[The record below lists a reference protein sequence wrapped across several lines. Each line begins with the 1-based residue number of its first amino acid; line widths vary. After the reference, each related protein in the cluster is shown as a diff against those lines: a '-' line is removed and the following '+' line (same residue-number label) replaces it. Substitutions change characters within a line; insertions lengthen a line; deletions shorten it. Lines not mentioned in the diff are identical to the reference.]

1 MLRQIL
7 RTFRE
12 APGPISLPL
21 LAAQLD
27 IEPTTL
33 DGMLQELVAMGRLTR
48 SQGVE
53 PVACAACGA
62 HGKCPYVLD
71 TEIVCYALP
80 PGEA

>member
-27 IEPTTL
+27 IEPSAL
-33 DGMLQELVAMGRLTR
+33 DGMLLELVAMGRLTR
-48 SQGVE
+48 TEGIE
-53 PVACAACGA
+53 PVACAA
-62 HGKCPYVLD
+62 
-71 TEIVCYALP
+71 
-80 PGEA
+80 